1 MNINMPKDSKKPTE
15 GLIKVMKL
23 VIDLNKITQKY
34 AESVKM
40 IAIFEELTVE
50 VHGKVDFV

>member
-1 MNINMPKDSKKPTE
+1 MPKDSKKPTE